1 MGRRTMDIPKL
12 LLGIA
17 LMVGYMV
24 LRLGWTYKRET
35 ANRGKKK
42 GLGGQVESALLMIL
56 GVVMLASGLLFI
68 LMAMQ
73 G

>member
-17 LMVGYMV
+17 LIVGYMV

-35 ANRGKKK
+35 ASRSKKK

-56 GVVMLASGLLFI
+56 GVVMLAAGLLFI